1 MEHYLTSVG
10 VEAKEVKLVSL
21 YSVST
26 ELVVVKSVGSAFV
39 VLVTYDSSYSYL
51 EHLDKVITL
60 DSLGVL

>member
-1 MEHYLTSVG
+1 MIRI
-10 VEAKEVKLVSL
+10 
-21 YSVST
+21 
-26 ELVVVKSVGSAFV
+26 LVVVKSVGSAFV